1 MERLDAP
8 TPFHPSEAEL
18 AGTSTGRGVRLIP
31 CHMAGTESLKHN
43 TTIIYGKGEVNIK
56 MESGDKRLH

>member
-1 MERLDAP
+1 
-8 TPFHPSEAEL
+8 
-18 AGTSTGRGVRLIP
+18 
-31 CHMAGTESLKHN
+31 MAGTESLKHN